1 MKIINRVF
9 VRVMKIIYGAV
20 PATKAYVS
28 GFLDG
33 YKNARGK

>member
-1 MKIINRVF
+1 MKMINRVF

-20 PATKAYVS
+20 PATKAYIS